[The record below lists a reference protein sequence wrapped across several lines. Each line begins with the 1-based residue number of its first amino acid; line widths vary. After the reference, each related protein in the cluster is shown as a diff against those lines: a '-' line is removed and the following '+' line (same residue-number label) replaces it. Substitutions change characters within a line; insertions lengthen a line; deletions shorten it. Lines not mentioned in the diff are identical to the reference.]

1 MATGWPV
8 PRVHVRVQALGLLA
22 LSSVCSTSG
31 AFESHAVTTSA
42 PPVATGTA
50 LSTSPTYRKKPRR
63 RNRSNTW
70 TSSSCL
76 FQAGN
81 TVAVH
86 DEGLLQQTASRGTNS
101 LRQKRNLNRTVLLV
115 SLPPKTDDA
124 LPTVRRAWQW
134 KDSALG
140 DGRDY
145 FVPRPRALRALNKLM
160 VGKKIQLN
168 GEDYEDKSDD
178 DAFMY
183 TIEECGVLS
192 NCARLDVVL
201 VVSGPSMNG
210 GNAVAAGRR
219 AVAEALASQLV
230 SYGAIHQRNA
240 ALDGLASFLDLS
252 GVVDEC
258 PPSIEENAEASDFA
272 NELDGVLVTV
282 EGGNAVCRHMCG
294 VACGLAARPSRP
306 GRDVPFRPWSSRD
319 AHIMLQLKRTSEVAN
334 GSRVQLLFDAS
345 LTAGKAARDPD
356 KVKEIL
362 PLKPY
367 GTDGRYALSPPKHLT
382 ENAVAAAMKIAIQ
395 PAVERCEAKL
405 MAMDFSEAISS
416 LRSRVE
422 ETLQGAGLSS
432 ELDNEVGLTV
442 RRLLH
447 RPIMALREG
456 KSVDEDEIISGICG
470 ELGFEDPGL
479 LL

>member
-1 MATGWPV
+1 MQV
-8 PRVHVRVQALGLLA
+8 LGVLT
-22 LSSVCSTSG
+22 LSAFSTSG
-31 AFESHAVTTSA
+31 AFESHAVTINAIPVPMGTTTCSST
-42 PPVATGTA
+42 PPIC
-50 LSTSPTYRKKPRR
+50 RKKLRKR
-63 RNRSNTW
+63 HRGSMW
-70 TSSSCL
+70 ISSSCL
-76 FQAGN
+76 FQTGN
-81 TVAVH
+81 AAAAVR
-86 DEGLLQQTASRGTNS
+86 DEGLQETANRGANA

-115 SLPPKTDDA
+115 SLPPRTDDA

-145 FVPRPRALRALNKLM
+145 FVPRPRALKALNTLM
-160 VGKKIQLN
+160 VGKKILLGGN
-168 GEDYEDKSDD
+168 GGESDD
-178 DAFMY
+178 CEFVY
-183 TIEECGVLS
+183 TVEECGVLS

-201 VVSGPSMNG
+201 VVSGPSTSSG
-210 GNAVAAGRR
+210 RTIAAGRR
-219 AVAEALASQLV
+219 VVAEALASQLV
-230 SYGAIHQRNA
+230 SYGSIHQRNA
-240 ALDGLASFLDLS
+240 ALDGLASLLDLS

-258 PPSIEENAEASDFA
+258 PPSIKENAEVSDFA

-334 GSRVQLLFDAS
+334 GSRVKLLFDAS
-345 LTAGKAARDPD
+345 LMAGKSARDPN

-362 PLKPY
+362 PLKQY
-367 GTDGRYALSPPKHLT
+367 GTDGRYATAPPKHLT
-382 ENAVAAAMKIAIQ
+382 ENAVAAAKKIAIQ

-405 MAMDFSEAISS
+405 MAMDCSDAISS

-422 ETLQGAGLSS
+422 ETLKGAGLSTGQ
-432 ELDNEVGLTV
+432 DNEVSLTV

-447 RPIMALREG
+447 RPIIALREG
-456 KSVDEDEIISGICG
+456 KSVDEDEIISRICG
-470 ELGFEDPGL
+470 ELSFEDP
-479 LL
+479 

>member
-1 MATGWPV
+1 MATRSRRLA
-8 PRVHVRVQALGLLA
+8 PRVQVLGLLV
-22 LSSVCSTSG
+22 LSACSSG
-31 AFESHAVTTSA
+31 AFESHAVTTNGA
-42 PPVATGTA
+42 VPVTMGTA
-50 LSTSPTYRKKPRR
+50 IGTSPTYQKKSRK
-63 RNRSNTW
+63 RNRESMW

-81 TVAVH
+81 AAAAAVH
-86 DEGLLQQTASRGTNS
+86 DEGLQQSRGADA
-101 LRQKRNLNRTVLLV
+101 LRQKRNLNRTILLV
-115 SLPPKTDDA
+115 SLPPRTDDA

-145 FVPRPRALRALNKLM
+145 FVPRPRALKALNSLM
-160 VGKKIQLN
+160 VGKKILLGDDG
-168 GEDYEDKSDD
+168 GESDD
-178 DAFMY
+178 GEFMY

-201 VVSGPSMNG
+201 VVSGPSTSSGRTME
-210 GNAVAAGRR
+210 AGRR

-230 SYGAIHQRNA
+230 SYGSIHQRNA
-240 ALDGLASFLDLS
+240 ALDGLASVLDLS

-258 PPSIEENAEASDFA
+258 PPSIEENAVVSDFA
-272 NELDGVLVTV
+272 NELDGVLVTM

-334 GSRVQLLFDAS
+334 GSRVKLLFDAS
-345 LTAGKAARDPD
+345 LMAGKSARDPN

-362 PLKPY
+362 PLKQY
-367 GTDGRYALSPPKHLT
+367 GTDGRYAIAPPKHLT
-382 ENAVAAAMKIAIQ
+382 ENAVAAAKKIAIQ

-405 MAMDFSEAISS
+405 MAMDCSDAISS

-422 ETLQGAGLSS
+422 KTLKGAGLSTGQ
-432 ELDNEVGLTV
+432 DNEVSLTV

-447 RPIMALREG
+447 HPIMALREG
-456 KSVDEDEIISGICG
+456 KSVDEDEIISRICG
-470 ELGFEDPGL
+470 ELGFEDP
-479 LL
+479 

>member
-1 MATGWPV
+1 MTTRSGRLA
-8 PRVHVRVQALGLLA
+8 PRVQVLGLLA
-22 LSSVCSTSG
+22 LSACSSTTG
-31 AFESHAVTTSA
+31 AFESRQAVTSNA
-42 PPVATGTA
+42 IPGTME
-50 LSTSPTYRKKPRR
+50 TSPIYQKKSRK
-63 RNRSNTW
+63 RNRGSMW
-70 TSSSCL
+70 ISSSCL

-81 TVAVH
+81 AAAAAEVR
-86 DEGLLQQTASRGTNS
+86 DEGLLQMASRGANT
-101 LRQKRNLNRTVLLV
+101 LRRKRNLDRTVLLV

-145 FVPRPRALRALNKLM
+145 FVPRPRALKALNTLL
-160 VGKKIQLN
+160 VGKKILLGGN
-168 GEDYEDKSDD
+168 GGESDD
-178 DAFMY
+178 ADGALVY
-183 TIEECGVLS
+183 TVEECGVLS

-201 VVSGPSMNG
+201 VVSGPSTSSG
-210 GNAVAAGRR
+210 GPIAAGRR

-230 SYGAIHQRNA
+230 SYGSIHQRNA
-240 ALDGLASFLDLS
+240 ALDGLASLLDLS

-258 PPSIEENAEASDFA
+258 PPSIEENAEVSEFA

-319 AHIMLQLKRTSEVAN
+319 AHIMLQLKRTSEVAD
-334 GSRVQLLFDAS
+334 GSRVKLLFDAS

-362 PLKPY
+362 PLKQY
-367 GTDGRYALSPPKHLT
+367 GTDGRYATAPPKHLT

-395 PAVERCEAKL
+395 PAVDRCEAKL
-405 MAMDFSEAISS
+405 MAMDCSDAISS

-422 ETLQGAGLSS
+422 ETLKGAGLSTGQ
-432 ELDNEVGLTV
+432 DDDVGLTV

-447 RPIMALREG
+447 PPIMALREG
-456 KSVDEDEIISGICG
+456 KSVDEDEIISRICG
-470 ELGFEDPGL
+470 ELGFEDPGSFL
-479 LL
+479 